1 MEVTLLRPSS
11 FAQLLKWL
19 SEDPGRA
26 GEEYERMRRKLILFF
41 EGSRWGVQAA
51 DLTDR
56 AVDIVAR
63 RLEEGVVVSP
73 EKRMAFVLGVARNV
87 LRDQLK
93 APKHAS
99 MDREVAAP
107 EREETTLSAQRFRCF
122 EHCLVRAL
130 SESERELI
138 LSFYQG
144 ERKRKIQNRS
154 EMACR
159 LGISAEAL
167 RSRMHRIRGRLERCI
182 RECMQSSPSQ

>member
-1 MEVTLLRPSS
+1 
-11 FAQLLKWL
+11 
-19 SEDPGRA
+19 
-26 GEEYERMRRKLILFF
+26 MRRKLILFF

-107 EREETTLSAQRFRCF
+107 EREETTLSA
-122 EHCLVRAL
+122 
-130 SESERELI
+130 
-138 LSFYQG
+138 
-144 ERKRKIQNRS
+144 
-154 EMACR
+154 
-159 LGISAEAL
+159 
-167 RSRMHRIRGRLERCI
+167 
-182 RECMQSSPSQ
+182 